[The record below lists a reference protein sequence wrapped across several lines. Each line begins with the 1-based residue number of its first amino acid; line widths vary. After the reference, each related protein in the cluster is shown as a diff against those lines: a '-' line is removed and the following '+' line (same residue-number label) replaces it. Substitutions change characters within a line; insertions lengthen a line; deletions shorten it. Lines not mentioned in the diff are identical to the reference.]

1 MAYALRY
8 YKEIKQAE
16 GTIVRLEIHKKDS
29 TASAIEIG
37 AVIQSLALQIQGQQ
51 GDVDTPII
59 KTSLSMTF
67 VDAQDIV
74 DGRKNGFWEEF
85 YTPDALMW
93 KVILRAKKSTETSFS
108 DVWGGYVTPDSF
120 SEDLVY
126 RGSVNIVARDNI
138 GHLQDFP
145 FDAEG
150 DINGMITLRDLVN
163 EAWSKIESP
172 MSLIWN
178 NQQMMMTGD
187 VLASETLMNVSAFK
201 GKNWYEVVEKTLYSY
216 GMVMR
221 FVGEN
226 IVQVGSLR
234 YLPHFGWV
242 DVASMPHIKP
252 TFVTG
257 AQRELVPA
265 VKRIEEQVEYD
276 LEETQTAPQVTSD
289 DYTGEIVTT
298 RLQTSTGISFY
309 VYDWRIN
316 NTAQGGGWVDGGKPI
331 YFNPNGYDV
340 SKVVD
345 SHDNEYMWL
354 SSSAYNGG
362 PLRYAEYSRYINAS
376 QLSLD
381 MAFGLT
387 YRLNDGVLELV
398 GSGSYPTKVS
408 VGVFVTQNGIT
419 NWLTDSGEWT
429 ATETSLTLNLEQG
442 KMSLALPLKAYEGTV
457 LLGVR
462 IYYLASTWELDMY
475 NPLYSLAFT
484 ETTVLREKNTVN
496 SNYDERNNVTISRDP
511 SLGPAYD
518 KVALPGI
525 IKNGIFRRNGE
536 LIEPAKEWGWI
547 RGSQTQMAVYNHL
560 QLLSFYAKPN
570 NLISGTI
577 VGADIMSM
585 SVIYTWN
592 GAEHILVS
600 GTYNLLNG
608 NIESAMLREFA
619 RYEDM
624 WSDVGGGSALP
635 VTDESGANNID
646 SRSGSSQGGQ
656 SYQSTTNVNI
666 GTGGGGGTGASY
678 LNDLLDVDTAG
689 VTAQS
694 VLYYNGTAWVDMSL
708 ASLLSG
714 YAKKGTTLADY
725 GITNAYTKGEV
736 DSKVTELN
744 TAIAK
749 KADASNVYTMAQI
762 DSKVQTINNA
772 IALRYTKTEVD
783 GMITTINRSISSV
796 DNKYSSTKAW
806 ADTLASLIVN
816 DGGNVRIKA
825 NLIVEGDSASGG
837 VGGGTSVGISGI
849 TLNGKTY
856 TDENGDGI
864 IDLGT
869 ITSGL
874 TSVSWTD
881 VQGRPTKLSQFTND
895 LGLGSLAYV
904 NSLSKSDVGL
914 GNVENKSSATIRG
927 EITSANVTTALGYTP
942 YNSANFTKANIKST
956 LGISDWALA
965 SSKPTYTASEVGAL
979 STSGGTLTD
988 TLILKYNNPRILYY
1002 DASGNHLGNIG
1013 FYNNAPSVYVDANW
1027 RTLLHSGNYSDYA
1040 LPLSGGTIS
1049 GSLQIGKDDNTSYKH
1064 LILSRSSHAM
1074 RLNNI
1079 ADAGYLS
1086 FGAYSGGTYTAE
1098 KILEIG
1104 DYGLRYS
1111 ANGGSTYYTLIHSG
1125 NIGEYKAGGIKYKDK
1140 ITSQS
1145 DLDNFLEGHT
1155 FKIAQFGNISSLGFA
1170 YDDGVIMSIPWSSAT
1185 EGVQLAFDESRTSP
1199 KMLMRAMSGS
1209 TWSDWKTIAFTD
1221 SNVASAYKLVDAS
1234 GNDAVLITSNGSANL
1249 GLNSDGRGYILYNS
1263 ANYGMIG
1270 EATGGSP
1277 RVVLSGW
1284 GGVKLRTG
1292 GKDALVVN
1300 TSGNVTI
1307 GASDL
1312 ASTNYQLYVND
1323 KIGAGLYYF
1332 AKNKTNYGYIGLA
1345 SSANNDITISTD
1357 ATSKLWLN
1365 GNGNTIM
1372 NYYGGNVLIGTS
1384 TDDNSG
1390 AKLQVNGDMNI
1401 PTEKAYQTNGLN
1413 AITLRASY
1421 GLYIGYGT
1429 SESYDTVIW
1438 GKDTKFVSGTN
1449 GQQRMCILNNGNVG
1463 IGTASPAYKLDVN
1476 GTARISGAVT
1486 MSSTLSVA
1494 GATTINGALTAGATT
1509 INGNL
1514 IVKGDVASA

>member
-29 TASAIEIG
+29 TASAMEIG

-429 ATETSLTLNLEQG
+429 AAEKSLTLNLEQG
-442 KMSLALPLKAYEGTV
+442 KMSLALPLKAYDGTV

-666 GTGGGGGTGASY
+666 GTGGGGGGASY
-678 LNDLLDVDTAG
+678 LSDLMDVDTRG

-694 VLYYNGTAWVDMSL
+694 VLYYNGTSWVDMSL
-708 ASLLSG
+708 ASLLSD

-736 DSKVTELN
+736 DSNVTELN

-749 KADASNVYTMAQI
+749 KANASNVYTIAQI
-762 DSKVQTINNA
+762 DSKVQTINGA

-783 GMITTINRSISSV
+783 GMVTTINNSISSV

-816 DGGNVRIKA
+816 DGGKVRIKA
-825 NLIVEGDSASGG
+825 SLIVEGDSASGG
-837 VGGGTSVGISGI
+837 AGGGSASVGITGI
-849 TLNGKTY
+849 LVNGKTY
-856 TDENGDGI
+856 TDDNGDGV
-864 IDLGT
+864 IDLGI

-927 EITSANVTTALGYTP
+927 EITSANITTALGYTP

-965 SSKPTYTASEVGAL
+965 SSKPTYTASDVGAL
-979 STSGGTLTD
+979 STSGGTLSSGSNTILTLKGGANNSYSVAYFMNGD
-988 TLILKYNNPRILYY
+988 TYRGFVGWQ
-1002 DASGNHLGNIG
+1002 SGNGFGIYNYAKSLFLGIKDDGTPHFDGKTLYHTGN
-1013 FYNNAPSVYVDANW
+1013 FNPAN
-1027 RTLLHSGNYSDYA
+1027 Y

-1049 GSLQIGKDDNTSYKH
+1049 GSSPAPLSLDTTDAQCRIQFKVSKTDKALVGYNASYGAWLYCHTGNSYIGIKDD
-1064 LILSRSSHAM
+1064 
-1074 RLNNI
+1074 
-1079 ADAGYLS
+1079 
-1086 FGAYSGGTYTAE
+1086 GTPHY
-1098 KILEIG
+1098 
-1104 DYGLRYS
+1104 
-1111 ANGGSTYYTLIHSG
+1111 NGNTLIHSG
-1125 NIGEYKAGGIKYKDK
+1125 SIGSQIVEGVRTHQGDAIDAGGDIAKLNSYYSSGAFRISRFNGLNGLGTKNADGL
-1140 ITSQS
+1140 IINWP
-1145 DLDNFLEGHT
+1145 LD
-1155 FKIAQFGNISSLGFA
+1155 
-1170 YDDGVIMSIPWSSAT
+1170 AT
-1185 EGVQLAFDESRTSP
+1185 YGQQWYMDDESHTIQTRYI
-1199 KMLMRAMSGS
+1199 ASGS
-1209 TWSDWKTIAFTD
+1209 WSAWKTIAFTD
-1221 SNVASAYKLVDAS
+1221 SNVASATKLQTARSIWGQSFNGSNDVSVRSSAQMGLLYFTNNDGNAGSYIGRGSTLNNDLITYVETSSAYKL
-1234 GNDAVLITSNGSANL
+1234 
-1249 GLNSDGRGYILYNS
+1249 Y
-1263 ANYGMIG
+1263 
-1270 EATGGSP
+1270 TGGS
-1277 RVVLSGW
+1277 
-1284 GGVKLRTG
+1284 LRM
-1292 GKDALVVN
+1292 LIN
-1300 TSGNVTI
+1300 SSGNVTI
-1307 GASDL
+1307 GGSDL
-1312 ASTNYQLYVND
+1312 ASTTAKLYVDGAVALFEQLNFTRQSWNYITAPSTSGNLAFN
-1323 KIGAGLYYF
+1323 IGAAG
-1332 AKNKTNYGYIGLA
+1332 IV
-1345 SSANNDITISTD
+1345 
-1357 ATSKLWLN
+1357 
-1365 GNGNTIM
+1365 NT
-1372 NYYGGNVLIGTS
+1372 
-1384 TDDNSG
+1384 
-1390 AKLQVNGDMNI
+1390 K
-1401 PTEKAYQTNGLN
+1401 
-1413 AITLRASY
+1413 
-1421 GLYIGYGT
+1421 
-1429 SESYDTVIW
+1429 
-1438 GKDTKFVSGTN
+1438 
-1449 GQQRMCILNNGNVG
+1449 MCILNNGHVL
-1463 IGTASPAYKLDVN
+1463 IGTTTDAGYRLYVD
-1476 GTARISGAVT
+1476 GTARIADAVKFAHTLSVEGAVT